1 LKRLEEERNGVQE
14 PSKTAQYTLEN
25 LEQGWLKG
33 DLQYRVD
40 LQFALAP
47 DGLRW
52 STDNGFLNKTNPQ
65 LFQAYKELL
74 GDLKV
79 NGGR

>member
-1 LKRLEEERNGVQE
+1 MQE
-14 PSKTAQYTLEN
+14 LAKTLQFTLEN
-25 LEQGWLKG
+25 LADAWKNG

-52 STDNGFLNKTNPQ
+52 STDNGFLNKANPQ

-74 GDLKV
+74 GDLKWMV
-79 NGGR
+79 GDKGFEPLTSRV